1 MQLTPLDIQQRQF
14 RLRFLRG
21 YDPKEVES
29 FLISVADFVS
39 GLLKEKDDLA
49 RDLAERNRQ
58 LSEHRDREKTL
69 KNTLLSAQKAVEQM
83 KANAEKEA
91 RLLVSEAEVKAERI
105 LNNAHSRLAQI
116 HEDIA
121 ELKRQRTQLEIKLRS
136 TIETYLKMLDM
147 QQEEEAGVADLENKV
162 KFFTK
167 P

>member
-14 RLRFLRG
+14 RLRFPRG

-29 FLISVADFVS
+29 FLSSVADFVS

-69 KNTLLSAQKAVEQM
+69 KNTLVSAQKAVEQM

-91 RLLVSEAEVKAERI
+91 KLLVSEAEVKAERI

-121 ELKRQRTQLEIKLRS
+121 ELKRQRTQFEIKLRS